1 MGGDGE
7 WLLDGLGGGGGMMEN
22 GYYVCIHKQF
32 RFN

>member
-1 MGGDGE
+1 MATR
-7 WLLDGLGGGGGMMEN
+7 WTGGGGVGMMEN